1 MLFTGCCYNCPRYY
15 ILFHIIFVLT
25 KSWRDLWRNQIL
37 GVKLYYQK
45 IRSPYAKAF
54 VTQLIPQCSQKKK
67 DRDIIC
73 KRPNNHIKSSRSF
86 ILSLFFIQFVFPFS
100 LFMFMT
106 MILVMNAIQCKS
118 YIDPSCRKYVV
129 VLVGVRGAYETS

>member
-1 MLFTGCCYNCPRYY
+1 MKKVIYRFAIIFLGYY

-25 KSWRDLWRNQIL
+25 KSWQDLWRNQIL

-54 VTQLIPQCSQKKK
+54 VIQLIPQCSQKKK

-86 ILSLFFIQFVFPFS
+86 ILSLHSSSNLFS
-100 LFMFMT
+100 LFLYSCHDHDPCRECGSMQ
-106 MILVMNAIQCKS
+106 ILYRSK
-118 YIDPSCRKYVV
+118 
-129 VLVGVRGAYETS
+129 L

>member
-73 KRPNNHIKSSRSF
+73 KGLIIISKALDLSFSLYSSSN
-86 ILSLFFIQFVFPFS
+86 LFS
-100 LFMFMT
+100 LF
-106 MILVMNAIQCKS
+106 L
-118 YIDPSCRKYVV
+118 YSC
-129 VLVGVRGAYETS
+129 S